1 MEKRDP
7 ETLKQLAQGHTAA
20 EGRAGAQRG
29 CPVLGGKA
37 SPPSGGGEGPRRLP
51 GTRVSES
58 PSGDLDPSLSSA
70 AY

>member
-7 ETLKQLAQGHTAA
+7 EILKQLAQDHTTA
-20 EGRAGAQRG
+20 EAGAQRG
-29 CPVLGGKA
+29 RPVLGGKA
-37 SPPSGGGEGPRRLP
+37 TPPSGGGVGLRRLP

-58 PSGDLDPSLSSA
+58 PSGDLDSSLSSA